1 MLSVRGHVL
10 RMAAMAWPIIIAE
23 IGWMAMGLVDTLMV
37 GPLGKAAIGAVG
49 VANILYDTFGI
60 FSLGLLLGLDPL
72 VAQAFG
78 AKRLEECNRYLR
90 QGVWLALFLT
100 PPTMAM
106 ALGLPWLM
114 AWIGVQPEVRA
125 LAEPYV
131 LALSTGTLPLLLYAA
146 FRRFLQGTDRV
157 KPVMVALVSANLINA
172 AANYW
177 LIYGG
182 WGLPAFGVTGSGW
195 ATAVARVFL
204 AGMLIAATRVD
215 DITGLWRTWAKP
227 KAGELVELLRLG
239 APAAGQI
246 GLEIAVFGAATLLA
260 GRLSTVSLAAHH
272 IGLNLASMTFMVP
285 LGISSAGAVVVGQ
298 ALGRNEPREAKRAGW
313 VALVF
318 AGGFMVVAGLVFAF
332 APLVVLGAFTTDPE
346 LLKIGTGLLRMAA
359 VFQLFDGLQV
369 AATGV
374 LRGASETR
382 LPMVANLVGHWV
394 LGLPLGYYLAFER
407 GMGAVGLWAGLSVGL
422 VVVAVLLVVHWW
434 RLPVEKLIQSPSK
447 IR

>member
-10 RMAAMAWPIIIAE
+10 RMAATAWPIIVAE

-49 VANILYDTFGI
+49 VASILYDTFGI

-72 VAQAFG
+72 VARAFG
-78 AKRLEECNRYLR
+78 GKRLEECNRYLR

-106 ALGLPWLM
+106 AFSLPWLM
-114 AWIGVQPEVRA
+114 RWIGVQPEVRA
-125 LAEPYV
+125 LAEPYI

-182 WGLPAFGVTGSGW
+182 WGVPALGVTGSGW
-195 ATAVARVFL
+195 ATAAARVFL
-204 AGMLIAATRVD
+204 AGMLIAATRMD
-215 DITGLWRTWAKP
+215 DITGLWRTWARP
-227 KAGELVELLRLG
+227 KAGELVDLLRLG

-260 GRLSTVSLAAHH
+260 GRLSTVALAAHH
-272 IGLNLASMTFMVP
+272 IGLNLASITFMVP

-313 VALVF
+313 VALAF
-318 AGGFMVVAGLVFAF
+318 AGGFMAVAGLVFAF
-332 APLVVLGAFTTDPE
+332 APLIVLSAFTSDPE
-346 LLKIGTGLLRMAA
+346 LLLIGTGLLRMAA

-382 LPMVANLVGHWV
+382 LPMLANLVGHWV

-434 RLPVEKLIQSPSK
+434 RLPFEKLTKS
-447 IR
+447 